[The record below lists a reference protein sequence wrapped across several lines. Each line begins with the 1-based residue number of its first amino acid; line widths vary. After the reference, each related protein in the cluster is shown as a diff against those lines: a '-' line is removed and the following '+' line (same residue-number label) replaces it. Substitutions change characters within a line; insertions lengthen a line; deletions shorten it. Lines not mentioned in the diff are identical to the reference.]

1 MLRIFNDLFQRY
13 FSEEEALI
21 YTLLLIT
28 VIIVMMTLGGVIAPL
43 LWSLVICFILQG
55 LVNSLVRMN
64 MPYQLAVYFTYM
76 LFLGLM
82 ILIIFILLPFTW
94 SRLFLFMEEL
104 PNMMGQLR
112 SFLLLLPENYP
123 ELFNEAQIQGWID
136 NLQDALGQIGQN
148 ILSYSVSS
156 ITRLVTWLV
165 YTILVPVMV
174 FFMLKDADKL
184 LNWLENWLPEKRPV
198 MAQIWQE
205 MNGQLANYIR
215 GKALEILIVGICS
228 YILYMVLG
236 LNYPVLLALITGFSV
251 IVPFVGATVVA
262 IPVFLVGLFQW
273 GLGSDLY
280 QVMIVYFVLQMLDGN
295 LLVPLIFSETVNL
308 HPLAI
313 ITAILVFGG
322 IWGFWGVFFAIPLA
336 TFLKA
341 SIRAWPVRKNLHDT
355 EDAEKKKSTTSTESL
370 HKQS

>member
-1 MLRIFNDLFQRY
+1 
-13 FSEEEALI
+13 
-21 YTLLLIT
+21 
-28 VIIVMMTLGGVIAPL
+28 
-43 LWSLVICFILQG
+43 
-55 LVNSLVRMN
+55 
-64 MPYQLAVYFTYM
+64 
-76 LFLGLM
+76 
-82 ILIIFILLPFTW
+82 
-94 SRLFLFMEEL
+94 MEEL
-104 PNMMGQLR
+104 PNMMEQLR
-112 SFLLLLPENYP
+112 AFLLLLPENYP
-123 ELFNEAQIQGWID
+123 ELFTEAQILGWI
-136 NLQDALGQIGQN
+136 NNIQATLGQLGQN

-184 LNWLENWLPEKRPV
+184 LNWLENWLPEKRPI

-215 GKALEILIVGICS
+215 GKALEIIIVGLCS
-228 YILYMVLG
+228 YLLYLVFG
-236 LNYPVLLALITGFSV
+236 LNYPVLLALITGLSV
-251 IVPFVGATVVA
+251 VVPYVGATVVA
-262 IPVFLVGLFQW
+262 IPVFLVGLFEW

-280 QVMIVYFVLQMLDGN
+280 QVMIAYFILQMLDGN
-295 LLVPLIFSETVNL
+295 LLVPYIFSETVNL

-341 SIRAWPVRKNLHDT
+341 SIRAWPVRAKTDSS
-355 EDAEKKKSTTSTESL
+355 KST
-370 HKQS
+370 

>member
-1 MLRIFNDLFQRY
+1 MLRIVSDLLERY

-21 YTLLLIT
+21 FTLLLIAGT
-28 VIIVMMTLGGVIAPL
+28 VVMMTLGSVIAPL

-64 MPYQLAVYFTYM
+64 FPYHLAVYLTYI

-82 ILIIFILLPFTW
+82 VLIMFILLPFTW

-104 PNMMGQLR
+104 PNMMEQLR
-112 SFLLLLPENYP
+112 AFLLLLPENYP
-123 ELFNEAQIQGWID
+123 ELFTEAQILGWI
-136 NLQDALGQIGQN
+136 NNIQATLGQLGQN

-184 LNWLENWLPEKRPV
+184 LNWLENWLPEKRPI

-215 GKALEILIVGICS
+215 GKALEIIIVGLCS
-228 YILYMVLG
+228 YLLYLVFG
-236 LNYPVLLALITGFSV
+236 LNYPVLLALITGLSV
-251 IVPFVGATVVA
+251 VVPYVGATVVA
-262 IPVFLVGLFQW
+262 IPVFLVGLFEW

-280 QVMIVYFVLQMLDGN
+280 QVMIAYFILQMLDGN
-295 LLVPLIFSETVNL
+295 LLVPYIFSETVNL

-341 SIRAWPVRKNLHDT
+341 SIRAWPVRAKTDSS
-355 EDAEKKKSTTSTESL
+355 KST
-370 HKQS
+370 